1 MGDNEKYAVLAF
13 EAEQD
18 VLHYLQKLKYE
29 FNRYFPEYNSYEMQG
44 IRSMIRNLFI
54 VKVEEVPDKNQEDL
68 IELPNDRNLKD
79 TFESCMNIEEFLV

>member
-1 MGDNEKYAVLAF
+1 
-13 EAEQD
+13 
-18 VLHYLQKLKYE
+18 
-29 FNRYFPEYNSYEMQG
+29 MQG